1 MSEPSEEVMPMTAKN
16 GPLIPRGE
24 SGEGAATETDLTALI
39 AEGRRLVEAYHR
51 AKLEDKIFVEGKLV
65 YWTAYRLPALLDAA
79 ERLPEVEADRRGMY
93 DTLHAQRDRDGQR
106 IRQLEAERDRLAAEL
121 SRARGTLQ
129 SIANETPYRKIE
141 TLHWGNTSHVE
152 FVCQMCSVHIG
163 QARAALSESKEQA
176 E

>member
-1 MSEPSEEVMPMTAKN
+1 MP
-16 GPLIPRGE
+16 
-24 SGEGAATETDLTALI
+24 TETDLTPEVI
-39 AEGRRLVEAYHR
+39 ARTKKRLAEVKDDRSRGIYYDASFSI
-51 AKLEDKIFVEGKLV
+51 ADVS
-65 YWTAYRLPALLDAA
+65 ALLDAA